1 MLNFLGGFKGLVQ
14 FKRCLIDNTTFRLHY
29 QYTFAILCIA
39 SLLTTAKQYFGD
51 PIDCIVDGVPG
62 SVFETYCWIHG
73 TFTLPSQMTGRK
85 GRDFPHPGVG
95 PYPSSESDPNL
106 VEVTE
111 EGDEIRHAWY
121 QWVVFVLGFQAILCY
136 FPHFLWKSWEGGKL
150 SLLLQNLDENTL
162 DTEPETTKDRR
173 SVIVNYVEKNM
184 KTHNLYVYKFI
195 FCEFLNLI
203 NIIGQMYLM
212 DAFFGGQFTTYGSE
226 VLSVTGMDMEK
237 RVDPMAKVFPKMSKC
252 TFHKYGPSGTIQNH
266 DGLCILPINI
276 INEKIYVFLWFWFL
290 AVITWTCIF
299 FCFRVVTIVSKYSR
313 FLVFC
318 GRSKSSDRKDVHII
332 MEKMWFGDWFILMQ
346 LCKNMN
352 PMVFHDL
359 VTDLR
364 DRLFG
369 LNNSD
374 FKVYF
379 DNSLRMDSKPE
390 MRNGN
395 TYPTLPLLEKN
406 LPYPAKAGGEGLPQA
421 YTP

>member
-1 MLNFLGGFKGLVQ
+1 MLSFLGGFKGLVN
-14 FKRCLIDNTTFRLHY
+14 FKRCLIDNTTFQLHY
-29 QYTFAILCIA
+29 KYTFGLLCIA

-62 SVFETYCWIHG
+62 SVFKTYCWIHG
-73 TFTLPSQMTGRK
+73 TFTLPSQLTGRQ

-95 PYPSSESDPNL
+95 PYPSSDPGL

-136 FPHFLWKSWEGGKL
+136 LPHFLWKSWEGGKL

-173 SVIVNYVEKNM
+173 SVIVNYVLRNIR
-184 KTHNLYVYKFI
+184 THNLYVYKFI
-195 FCEFLNLI
+195 FCEFLNLV

-276 INEKIYVFLWFWFL
+276 INEKIYVFLWFWYL
-290 AVITWTCIF
+290 ALITWTCVF

-313 FLVFC
+313 YLVFC
-318 GRSKSSDRKDVHII
+318 GRSKSSNRGDVAIV
-332 MEKMWFGDWFILMQ
+332 MEKLWFGDWFILMQ

-364 DRLFG
+364 DRM
-369 LNNSD
+369 D
-374 FKVYF
+374 PKRA
-379 DNSLRMDSKPE
+379 DNLE

-395 TYPTLPLLEKN
+395 TYPTLPLLEK
-406 LPYPAKAGGEGLPQA
+406 PQA
-421 YTP
+421 PYMDTP

>member
-1 MLNFLGGFKGLVQ
+1 MLSLLGGFKGLVQ

-29 QYTFAILCIA
+29 QYTFGILCIA
-39 SLLTTAKQYFGD
+39 SILTTAKQYFGD

-62 SVFETYCWIHG
+62 SVFKTYCWIHG

-162 DTEPETTKDRR
+162 DTEPETTKERR
-173 SVIVNYVEKNM
+173 SVIVNYVLRNM
-184 KTHNLYVYKFI
+184 RTHNLYVYKFI
-195 FCEFLNLI
+195 FCEFLNLV

-237 RVDPMAKVFPKMSKC
+237 RVDPMSKVFPKMSKC

-290 AVITWTCIF
+290 ALITWTCVF

-313 FLVFC
+313 YLVFC
-318 GRSKSSDRKDVHII
+318 GRSKSSNRGDVAII

-364 DRLFG
+364 DRM
-369 LNNSD
+369 
-374 FKVYF
+374 
-379 DNSLRMDSKPE
+379 DNKPATME

-395 TYPTLPLLEKN
+395 TYPTLPLLEKKN
-406 LPYPAKAGGEGLPQA
+406 LPYPAKAGGEGLPQS
-421 YTP
+421 YMDTP

>member
-1 MLNFLGGFKGLVQ
+1 MLGYLGGFKGLVQ
-14 FKRCLIDNTTFRLHY
+14 FKKCLIDNTTFRLHY
-29 QYTFAILCIA
+29 QYTFAILCIS
-39 SLLTTAKQYFGD
+39 SLLTTAKQFFGD

-62 SVFETYCWIHG
+62 SVFKTYCWIHG
-73 TFTLPSQMTGRK
+73 TFTLPSQLTGRK
-85 GRDFPHPGVG
+85 GHDFPHPGVG
-95 PYPSSESDPNL
+95 PYPSSVPNDPNL

-121 QWVVFVLGFQAILCY
+121 QWVVFVLFFQAVLCY
-136 FPHFLWKSWEGGKL
+136 IPHFLWKSWEGGKL
-150 SLLLQNLDENTL
+150 SLLIQNLDERTL
-162 DTEPETTKDRR
+162 DTEPETTKERR
-173 SVIVNYVEKNM
+173 SVIVNYVLRNIR
-184 KTHNLYVYKFI
+184 THNLYVYKFI
-195 FCEFLNLI
+195 FCEFLNLV

-212 DAFFGGQFTTYGSE
+212 DSFFGGQFTTYGSE

-237 RVDPMAKVFPKMSKC
+237 RVDPMAKVFPKMTKC

-290 AVITWTCIF
+290 ALITWTCVF

-313 FLVFC
+313 YLVFC
-318 GRSKSSDRKDVHII
+318 GRSKSSNRGDVAIV
-332 MEKMWFGDWFILMQ
+332 MEKLWFGDWFILMQ

-364 DRLFG
+364 DRM
-369 LNNSD
+369 D
-374 FKVYF
+374 PKRA
-379 DNSLRMDSKPE
+379 DNLE

-395 TYPTLPLLEKN
+395 TYPTLPLLEK
-406 LPYPAKAGGEGLPQA
+406 PQA
-421 YTP
+421 PYMDTP